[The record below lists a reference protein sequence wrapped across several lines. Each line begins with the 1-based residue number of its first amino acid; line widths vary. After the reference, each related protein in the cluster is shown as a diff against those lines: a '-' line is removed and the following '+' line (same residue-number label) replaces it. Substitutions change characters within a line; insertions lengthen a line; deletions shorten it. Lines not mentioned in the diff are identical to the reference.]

1 MAYTA
6 DDTLSNDAA
15 FRGRVRMAMVNAA
28 RQIATEAR
36 TVKAALDVKRNVLA
50 VKVLNDPA
58 SYVDRF
64 VQASIEAGTLVSGST
79 DANLDTAISGVWNGI
94 AGITAQDN
102 A

>member
-1 MAYTA
+1 MAYAA
-6 DDTLSNDAA
+6 DDTLSSDAT

-36 TVKAALDVKRNVLA
+36 TVKATLDVKRNLLA

-58 SYVDRF
+58 TYVDRF

-79 DANLDTAISGVWNGI
+79 DANIDTAVSAIWNGL